1 MAIYFW
7 TLSSDFIT
15 EGDPMGGFSC
25 RIRAYS
31 IRIWLLKA

>member
-1 MAIYFW
+1 MAIYFL
-7 TLSSDFIT
+7 TFSSDVIT
-15 EGDPMGGFSC
+15 EGDPIGGFSC